1 MKHLFFFV
9 AEADIPEFHLRAM
22 AGRGDCLQAVIR
34 QLRLGKNFLD
44 PVHAAVHH
52 RKAGGLGIQGLDGAE
67 QVEDEEKD
75 AD

>member
-9 AEADIPEFHLRAM
+9 AEADIPKFHLWEM
-22 AGRGDCLQAVIR
+22 ACRWNCLQALIR
-34 QLRLGKNFLD
+34 QLRPGKNFLD

-67 QVEDEEKD
+67 QVEDEEKN